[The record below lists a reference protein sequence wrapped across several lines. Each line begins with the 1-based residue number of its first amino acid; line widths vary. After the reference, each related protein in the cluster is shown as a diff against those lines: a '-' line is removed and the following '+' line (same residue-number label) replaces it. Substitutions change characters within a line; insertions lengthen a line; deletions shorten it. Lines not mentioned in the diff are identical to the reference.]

1 MTHHDGRSADRLEEL
16 LQLSGPRPEPPVD
29 RFERARAAAH
39 AAWQAELQARRRRTA
54 IRTALFGLAAA
65 AVLVLVVARA
75 RRVDAPP
82 APGAVVATVEAISG
96 PTRLDGSLL
105 APGDEIRGNAAVR
118 TERGGRATLRLA
130 NGVELRLD
138 AGTEVRF
145 PAAAAVALDRGGIFV
160 DTGAAGAAR
169 RVEIR
174 TSAGIARDV
183 GTAFEVRMVAD
194 AMRVRVRGGLVNL
207 ESGGAIH
214 QAGRAVELMADRSGV
229 ARRVVPLTGPDWSWV
244 ALAAAAFDVDGKT
257 LAAFLDWAAREG
269 GWSVTLADE
278 ALRKSASTIVLR
290 GSIDGLTPAQALETI
305 LPTCGLTHRIEG
317 DRLVVSR
324 AGER

>member
-1 MTHHDGRSADRLEEL
+1 M
-16 LQLSGPRPEPPVD
+16 
-29 RFERARAAAH
+29 
-39 AAWQAELQARRRRTA
+39 
-54 IRTALFGLAAA
+54 
-65 AVLVLVVARA
+65 
-75 RRVDAPP
+75 
-82 APGAVVATVEAISG
+82 
-96 PTRLDGSLL
+96 L

-160 DTGAAGAAR
+160 DTGAAGAER

-194 AMRVRVRGGLVNL
+194 AMRVRVRDGLVNL

-214 QAGRAVELMADRSGV
+214 QAGRAVELIADQSGV
-229 ARRVVPLTGPDWSWV
+229 ARRPV
-244 ALAAAAFDVDGKT
+244 ALDGSG
-257 LAAFLDWAAREG
+257 LELGRPRGGAVRRRRQDALGVPRLGGARG
-269 GWSVTLADE
+269 RV
-278 ALRKSASTIVLR
+278 
-290 GSIDGLTPAQALETI
+290 
-305 LPTCGLTHRIEG
+305 
-317 DRLVVSR
+317 
-324 AGER
+324 ERHAR

>member
-1 MTHHDGRSADRLEEL
+1 MTHHDERSVDRLEEL
-16 LQLSGPRPEPPVD
+16 LQLSGPRPEPPAD

-39 AAWQAELQARRRRTA
+39 AAWQAELQARRRRIVTRA
-54 IRTALFGLAAA
+54 VTFSLAA
-65 AVLVLVVARA
+65 AVLVLVVGRA
-75 RRVDAPP
+75 RRAHVPLPP
-82 APGAVVATVEAISG
+82 AAVMATVEAIG
-96 PTRLDGSLL
+96 GAARLDGSVLG
-105 APGDEIRGNAAVR
+105 PGDEIRANAAVR

-130 NGVELRLD
+130 NGVEVRLD
-138 AGTEVRF
+138 AGTDVRF
-145 PAAAAVALDRGGIFV
+145 PALAAVALDRGGIFV
-160 DTGAAGAAR
+160 DTGAAGAER
-169 RVEIR
+169 RVEVR

-194 AMRVRVRGGLVNL
+194 AMRVRVRDGLVNL
-207 ESGGAIH
+207 ESGGATH
-214 QAGRAVELMADRSGV
+214 QAGRAVELIADRSGV
-229 ARRVVPLTGPDWSWV
+229 ARRAVPLTGPDWNWV
-244 ALAAAAFDVDGKT
+244 ALAAAPFDVDGQT

-317 DRLVVSR
+317 DVVVVSR